1 MKLHGPWSSEEIQ
14 RFLKETT
21 IPMQIAVNDTNTN
34 PLLISLWFIS
44 DGLSLWCATQSSA
57 KILRHMQSHPVCG
70 FQISPETMP
79 YRGVRGQAKVTLSD
93 DDGPRV
99 LETVVDKYIDEQ
111 ESDFSR
117 WLLARKDTEIAIKL
131 EPLKITSWD
140 YSARMKK
147 NSWE

>member
-1 MKLHGPWSSEEIQ
+1 MKLRGPWSSEEIQ

-44 DGLSLWCATQSSA
+44 DGLSLWCATQNSA
-57 KILRHMQSHPVCG
+57 KILRHLQSHPVCG

-93 DDGPRV
+93 DDGPRI
-99 LETVVDKYIDEQ
+99 LETLVHKYIAEQ

-131 EPLKITSWD
+131 EPFQITSWD
-140 YSARMKK
+140 YSPRMNKK
-147 NSWE
+147 

>member
-57 KILRHMQSHPVCG
+57 KILRHLQSQPVCG

-93 DDGPRV
+93 DDGPRI
-99 LETVVDKYIDEQ
+99 LETLVDKYIAEQ

-147 NSWE
+147 K

>member
-1 MKLHGPWSSEEIQ
+1 MKLHGPWSSEDIQ
-14 RFLKETT
+14 RFLKEAS
-21 IPMQIAVNDTNTN
+21 IPMQIAVNDTNIN
-34 PLLISLWFIS
+34 PLLVSLWFIS
-44 DGLSLWCATQSSA
+44 DGLSIWCATQSSA
-57 KILRHMQSHPVCG
+57 KILRHLQSHPMCG

-93 DDGPRV
+93 DDGPRI
-99 LETVVDKYIDEQ
+99 LETLVDKYIAEQ

-140 YSARMKK
+140 YSPRMNKK
-147 NSWE
+147 

>member
-99 LETVVDKYIDEQ
+99 LETVVGKYIDEQ

-140 YSARMKK
+140 YSPRMNKK
-147 NSWE
+147 

>member
-140 YSARMKK
+140 YSPRMNKK
-147 NSWE
+147 